1 MNLTLIS
8 SINDLQPLFIHRH
21 TWLVLVLET
30 HSKHKGVKEQTHNSM
45 NSDTAW
51 NSDTVRCKSYRNKKN
66 KIFCDISTLQTRYA
80 LWHTVSQHTS
90 MLSNNVI

>member
-30 HSKHKGVKEQTHNSM
+30 HSKHKGVKEQTQNSM
-45 NSDTAW
+45 
-51 NSDTVRCKSYRNKKN
+51 NSDTVRCKSYRNKEN
-66 KIFCDISTLQTRYA
+66 KIFCDISALQTGYA
-80 LWHTVSQHTS
+80 LWHTVSQYIS

>member
-1 MNLTLIS
+1 
-8 SINDLQPLFIHRH
+8 
-21 TWLVLVLET
+21 
-30 HSKHKGVKEQTHNSM
+30 M

-51 NSDTVRCKSYRNKKN
+51 NSDTVRRKSYRNKEN
-66 KIFCDISTLQTRYA
+66 KIFCDISALQTGYA